1 MFLLVAKGNKVY
13 ARQAERSRPGHAR
26 YAHPKNV
33 GAGAY
38 AWIRD
43 FRANRTDEQGRFP
56 PECGLVISRHSTTRE
71 GRDHRWRMETHRKQ
85 QAGKVLHSDGEGT
98 KEARQRNTRMGP
110 ASGRN
115 RQNFGDLLG
124 SGPCLCSDILQQG
137 FDHCSEKNRSTG
149 SWTRSWLSTW
159 KWQQRKR

>member
-1 MFLLVAKGNKVY
+1 MLLLVAKGKKVY

-56 PECGLVISRHSTTRE
+56 LECGLVISRHSTTRE
-71 GRDHRWRMETHRKQ
+71 GRANRWRMEANREQ

-98 KEARQRNTRMGP
+98 KETRPRKKRMGP
-110 ASGRN
+110 
-115 RQNFGDLLG
+115 G
-124 SGPCLCSDILQQG
+124 SGGERTNLG
-137 FDHCSEKNRSTG
+137 G
-149 SWTRSWLSTW
+149 
-159 KWQQRKR
+159 